1 MSLKLRQIKY
11 SLTTDSENLSN
22 AYCISSELDPS
33 LSNGYRV
40 VFEREVPI
48 EIRNYNSDE
57 PVR

>member
-1 MSLKLRQIKY
+1 MLQ
-11 SLTTDSENLSN
+11 LTENLSN
-22 AYCISSELDPS
+22 TKYCTSLELDPS
-33 LSNGYRV
+33 LSNGYRI